1 MWMLL
6 CRTVRFVSTA
16 RSMVAAVIGAVA
28 GCQYIAIKFAI
39 MRMMMRSARSAMPIV
54 SIFMFAASAFAR
66 V

>member
-1 MWMLL
+1 MLL

-16 RSMVAAVIGAVA
+16 NSMIAAVIGMVA
-28 GCQYIAIKFAI
+28 GCQYIAIRLAI

-54 SIFMFAASAFAR
+54 SIFMFVASAFAR